1 MRKLSV
7 AKVLCGFATFIF
19 CRSLMAQQYPVCMN
33 DSTRAPIINQI
44 KGTCLP
50 VLMDQLQAN
59 VTANKSVLARDV
71 MFAALGT
78 LERNLSV
85 AQAENY
91 INMVFS
97 TQNPSTG
104 DLPWSLNPTAFSDPN
119 ANEFCTQVIGPILY
133 LYGNQLDANFKASL
147 IPKIQAVYNAMKNRD
162 IVVSYTN
169 IFLARAV
176 NSILMGEAINDS
188 AMASQGYAWLDQ
200 WIAYTC
206 ANGIHELDAPTYY
219 YVDLEYLRMGYLFAS
234 ASGAKTKFQNA
245 LNFYWQDI
253 TSNYFLGRQSLS
265 GPHTR
270 DYNFL
275 WGYGLTQWDM
285 MLEGLAPQQTSC
297 SSSAYPNSAIEFGTA
312 AVQPITYGSPA
323 SYHPACSLI
332 TSAGIAEKVISST
345 WDSPG
350 TNRDRYNYVNN
361 AGGYAVGSAPS
372 DYDLVYQTTKSFNI
386 ELASSPSQPEITV
399 LSDSTDDSKT
409 IYGPGSGG
417 VDTNHHLPMRPTNVQ
432 VKGDMLGLLDLNPSG
447 ISGGSSILET
457 NVILPSGATQIVL
470 DGTSVS
476 TSTPFNLAA
485 SPKSV
490 VGVLEG
496 TSCAAL
502 RIYRADGVGG
512 YAPNWVLQA
521 DSTSLTDG
529 VARLTVY
536 QYKGATR
543 TFTETHAKVGVL
555 FKVAHCPTASDF
567 ANLMQTVKDANI
579 GETLNGSTWTT
590 GVTSG
595 GTLLET
601 QRNIGTGAINYRRV
615 NGVDM
620 TFDRLSV
627 NGSLCGTDLCGA
639 SAANFNLSPTP
650 ASQTVTAGAVTSY
663 TTTVTPSAGFTGNV
677 NLSVSGLPTGASAS
691 FNAASVHGSGTSSLS
706 VSTTGSTPTG
716 SYPLTITGTSG
727 SLTHPTTA
735 TLVVAPTPSQN
746 FSISSAPGSQTV
758 AAGQTAI
765 YSATIAPTGG
775 FTGTVSFSASGLPTG
790 ATANFNPSSVTNSGT
805 TAVSISTTAA
815 TPVGSHP
822 ITITATNG
830 SLAHSTTMVLV
841 VQPAQ
846 DFAIDV
852 SPSSQTVIAG
862 RTVSYTTTLFP
873 SGGFT
878 GNVTLSVTGLPSGAV
893 GTFSPA
899 SINGGSGTSTLNIS
913 ANPSTPAGSY
923 TLTVTGTN
931 GTMTRSVSTSL
942 KVNPFAP
949 AGCIITDSTWLNN
962 SIATQ
967 TGTFTATFDA
977 TPSASLLD
985 SIIGLSQNAAATP
998 ADMAVIVRFNNTG
1011 TIDAI
1016 NGGGYAAVTSIPYS
1030 GSLLYHFRIVVNTSA
1045 HTYSA
1050 YVTSPGGTEQT
1061 LAMDYVFRT
1070 QQATASS
1077 LSWWNVFAT
1086 TNWDTVCNFAIPS
1099 GADFALSAWPISR
1112 AVVPGGGTS
1121 YTAALY
1127 PENGFS
1133 DTVNLSVSGLPT
1145 GATATLNPTSVIG
1158 SGISNL
1164 TTVTNSNTPA
1174 GTYTLTITGT
1184 GSSRSHSASTA
1195 LVVTSNAG
1203 LPQGWTDLDVGTP
1216 GVAGSASYNSGT
1228 FTVSGGGGDIW
1239 GTSDRFNYL
1248 YEPLTGD
1255 VTLTAH
1261 ITSEVNSDS
1270 WAKGG
1275 IMIRGGTAPNAPFVD
1290 VVLTPGHGYRMQYRT
1305 STGASADQG
1314 GGGSGTT
1321 APYWVR
1327 LVRSGDTFTGYTSA
1341 DGVTWIQIGTSS
1353 ITVPMGSSAL
1363 QGLVVAAHNNS
1374 LLSTATFDTVTASQ

>member
-1 MRKLSV
+1 MSRRPMV
-7 AKVLCGFATFIF
+7 HVLCVLAVFIF
-19 CRSLMAQQYPVCMN
+19 CRCLVGQQLPVCMN

-50 VLMDQLQAN
+50 PLMDQLQAN
-59 VTANKSVLARDV
+59 LTANRSVLARDV

-85 AQAENY
+85 TQAENY

-97 TQNPSTG
+97 LQDPNTG
-104 DLPWSLNPTAFSDPN
+104 ELPWSLNPTAFSDPN
-119 ANEFCTQVIGPILY
+119 ADEFCTQVIGPILY
-133 LYGNQLDANFKASL
+133 LYGSELDADFKAAL
-147 IPKIQAVYNAMKNRD
+147 IPKIEAVYQAMKNRT

-188 AMASQGYAWLDQ
+188 TMAAQGYAWLDQ

-206 ANGIHELDAPTYY
+206 SSGIHEFDAPTYY
-219 YVDLEYLRMGYLFAS
+219 YVDLEYLRLGYLFAA
-234 ASGAKTKFQNA
+234 ASGAKAKFQNA
-245 LNFYWQDI
+245 LNYYWQDI

-265 GPHTR
+265 GPHAR

-285 MLEGLAPQQTSC
+285 MLEGLATPQSSC
-297 SSSAYPNSAIEFGTA
+297 SSSAYPNSTIEFGTA
-312 AVQPITYGSPA
+312 AVQPLTYGSPA

-332 TSAGIAEKVISST
+332 TSAGAAEKVISST

-361 AGGYAVGSAPS
+361 ASGYSVGSAPS

-417 VDTNHHLPMRPTNVQ
+417 VDTNNHLPMRPTNVQ
-432 VKGDMLGLLDLNPSG
+432 VKGDLLGLLDLNPSG
-447 ISGGSSILET
+447 ISGGSSVLET

-470 DGTSVS
+470 DGASVS

-502 RIYRADGVGG
+502 RIYRADSVGG

-536 QYKGATR
+536 HYKGATK
-543 TFTETHAKVGVL
+543 TFTETHTKVGIL
-555 FKVAHCPTASDF
+555 FKVGSCPTAADF
-567 ANLMQTVKDANI
+567 TNLMQTVKDANT
-579 GETLNGSTWTT
+579 GETLNGNTWTT
-590 GVTSG
+590 SVTSG

-601 QRNIGTGAINYRRV
+601 QRDIGTGAIHYRRV

-620 TFDRLSV
+620 AFDRLSV
-627 NGSLCGTDLCGA
+627 NGALCGTDLCGA
-639 SAANFNLSPTP
+639 STADFSLSATP
-650 ASQTVTAGAVTSY
+650 GSQAVTAGAVMSY
-663 TTTVTPSAGFTGNV
+663 ITTVTPSGGFTGNV
-677 NLSVSGLPTGASAS
+677 SLSVSGLPSGASAS
-691 FNAASVHGSGTSSLS
+691 FNTASVHGSGSSSLS
-706 VSTTGSTPTG
+706 ISTTSSTPTG

-727 SLTHPTTA
+727 SLMHSTSA
-735 TLVVAPTPSQN
+735 TLVVAPTPAQN
-746 FSISSAPGSQTV
+746 FSVSSAPSSQTV

-765 YSATIAPTGG
+765 YSATVASAGG
-775 FTGTVSFSASGLPTG
+775 FTGTVSFAASGLPTG

-815 TPVGSHP
+815 TPIGSYP
-822 ITITATNG
+822 LTITATSG
-830 SLAHSTTMVLV
+830 TLAHATNVVLAV
-841 VQPAQ
+841 SPAG

-852 SPSSQTVIAG
+852 APTSQTVIAG

-873 SGGFT
+873 SGGYT
-878 GNVTLSVTGLPSGAV
+878 GNVTLSISGLPSGAT

-913 ANPSTPAGSY
+913 TNPSTPAGSY
-923 TLTVTGTN
+923 ILTVTGTS

-942 KVNPFAP
+942 NVSPFAP
-949 AGCIITDSTWLNN
+949 AGCVITGSTWLNH
-962 SIATQ
+962 SITTQ

-977 TPSASLLD
+977 TPSASLMD
-985 SIIGLSQNAAATP
+985 SIIGLSTTAAAIP

-1011 TIDAI
+1011 AIDAI
-1016 NGGGYAAVTSIPYS
+1016 NGSGYAAVTSIPYF

-1050 YVTSPGGTEQT
+1050 YVTSPGGAEQT
-1061 LAMDYVFRT
+1061 LATDYAFRT

-1077 LSWWNVFAT
+1077 LSWWNVFAS

-1099 GADFALSAWPISR
+1099 GTDFDLSAWPLSR
-1112 AVVPGGGTS
+1112 TVAPGGGTS
-1121 YTAALY
+1121 YTTALY

-1145 GATATLNPTSVIG
+1145 GTTAVLNPTSLAG
-1158 SGISNL
+1158 SVSASL
-1164 TTVTNSNTPA
+1164 TTVTSSSTPA

-1184 GSSRSHSASTA
+1184 GSSQSRSASTA
-1195 LVVTSNAG
+1195 LIISSNTG
-1203 LPQGWTDLDVGTP
+1203 MPQGWTDLDIGMP
-1216 GVAGSASYNSGT
+1216 GVAGGASYNSGT

-1239 GTSDRFNYL
+1239 GTSDQFNYL

-1261 ITSEVNSDS
+1261 ITSQVSSDS

-1290 VVLTPGHGYRMQYRT
+1290 VVLTPGRGYRMQYRT
-1305 STGASADQG
+1305 STGASADQVG
-1314 GGGSGTT
+1314 GASGPT

-1327 LVRSGDTFTGYTSA
+1327 LVRSGDSFTGYTSA

-1353 ITVPMGSSAL
+1353 ITIPMGSSAL

-1374 LLSTATFDTVTASQ
+1374 LLSTATFDNVTSQ

>member
-1 MRKLSV
+1 
-7 AKVLCGFATFIF
+7 
-19 CRSLMAQQYPVCMN
+19 MAQQVPVCMN
-33 DSTRAPIINQI
+33 DSMRAPIINQI

-59 VTANKSVLARDV
+59 ITANKQVLARDV

-85 AQAENY
+85 TQAENY

-97 TQNPSTG
+97 LQDPNTG
-104 DLPWSLNPTAFSDPN
+104 ELPWSLNPTAFSDPN
-119 ANEFCTQVIGPILY
+119 ADEFCTQVIGPILY
-133 LYGNQLDANFKASL
+133 LYGNELDADFKASL
-147 IPKIQAVYNAMKNRD
+147 IPKIQAVYNAMKNRN
-162 IVVSYTN
+162 IVISYTN

-206 ANGIHELDAPTYY
+206 ANGIHEFDAPTYY
-219 YVDLEYLRMGYLFAS
+219 YVDLEYLRLGYLFAA
-234 ASGAKTKFQNA
+234 ASGAKAKFQNA
-245 LNFYWQDI
+245 LNYYWQDI

-265 GPHTR
+265 GPHAR

-285 MLEGLAPQQTSC
+285 MLEGLAPQQSSC
-297 SSSAYPNSAIEFGTA
+297 SPSAYPNSTIEFGTA
-312 AVQPITYGSPA
+312 AVQPITYGSPT

-332 TSAGIAEKVISST
+332 TSAGTAEKVISST

-386 ELASSPSQPEITV
+386 ELAGSPSQPEITV

-409 IYGPGSGG
+409 IYGQGSGG

-432 VKGDMLGLLDLNPSG
+432 SKGDMLALLDLNPSG
-447 ISGGSSILET
+447 ISGGSSVLET
-457 NVILPSGATQIVL
+457 NVILPTGATQIVL
-470 DGTSVS
+470 DGTTVS
-476 TSTPFNLAA
+476 ASAPFNLAA

-512 YAPNWVLQA
+512 YAPTWVLQA

-536 QYKGATR
+536 QYKGATK

-555 FKVAHCPTASDF
+555 FKVASCPTEADF
-567 ANLMQTVKDANI
+567 TNLMQTVKDANT
-579 GETLNGSTWTT
+579 GETLNGNTWTT

-595 GTLLET
+595 ETLLET
-601 QRNIGTGAINYRRV
+601 QRDIGTGAINYRRV

-639 SAANFNLSPTP
+639 STADFSLSDTP
-650 ASQTVTAGAVTSY
+650 GSQTVTAGAVTSY
-663 TTTVTPSAGFTGNV
+663 TTTVTPSGGFIGNV
-677 NLSVSGLPTGASAS
+677 NLSVSGLPNGSSAS

-706 VSTTGSTPTG
+706 VLTSGSTPTG

-727 SLTHPTTA
+727 SLRHSTTA
-735 TLVVAPTPSQN
+735 TLVVAPTPAQN
-746 FSISSAPGSQTV
+746 FTVSSTPGSQTV
-758 AAGQTAI
+758 TAGQTVI
-765 YSATIAPTGG
+765 YSATVAPTSG
-775 FTGTVSFSASGLPTG
+775 FTGTVNFTASGLPAG

-805 TAVSISTTAA
+805 TVVSIATTAA
-815 TPVGSHP
+815 TPVGTYP
-822 ITITATNG
+822 LTITAASG

-841 VQPAQ
+841 VSSAG

-852 SPSSQTVIAG
+852 SPTSQTVIAG
-862 RTVSYTTTLFP
+862 RTVSYTTTLFS

-878 GNVTLSVTGLPSGAV
+878 GNVTLSISGLPSEATGI
-893 GTFSPA
+893 FSPT
-899 SINGGSGTSTLNIS
+899 SIDGGSGTSTLNIS
-913 ANPSTPAGSY
+913 TNPSTPAGSY
-923 TLTVTGTN
+923 ILTVTGTD
-931 GTMTRSVSTSL
+931 GTMTRSVSTTL
-942 KVNPFAP
+942 NVNPFAP
-949 AGCIITDSTWLNN
+949 AGCLITGPTWVNN

-977 TPSASLLD
+977 TPSALLMD
-985 SIIGLSQNAAATP
+985 SIIGFSQNAAAIP

-1016 NGGGYAAVTSIPYS
+1016 NGSGYAAVTSIPYS
-1030 GSLLYHFRIVVNTSA
+1030 GSLLYHFRIVVDTSA

-1050 YVTSPGGTEQT
+1050 YVTSPGGTEET
-1061 LAMDYVFRT
+1061 LATDYAFRT

-1077 LSWWNVFAT
+1077 LSWWNFYAS

-1099 GADFALSAWPISR
+1099 GYDFAISAWPISR
-1112 AVVPGGGTS
+1112 TVVSGGGTS

-1127 PENGFS
+1127 PVDGFS

-1145 GATATLNPTSVIG
+1145 GTTAILNPTSVAG
-1158 SGISNL
+1158 SGSASL
-1164 TTVTNSNTPA
+1164 TTVTSSSTPA

-1184 GSSRSHSASTA
+1184 GTNQSRSASTA
-1195 LVVTSNAG
+1195 LVVNSNTG
-1203 LPQGWTDLDVGTP
+1203 LPQGWTDLNIGTP
-1216 GVAGSASYNSGT
+1216 GVAGSASYSSGT
-1228 FTVSGGGGDIW
+1228 FTVSGGGSDIW
-1239 GTSDRFNYL
+1239 GTSDQFNYL

-1261 ITSEVNSDS
+1261 ITSQVSSDS

-1290 VVLTPGHGYRMQYRT
+1290 VVLTPGRGYRMQYRT
-1305 STGASADQG
+1305 STGASADQVG
-1314 GGGSGTT
+1314 GASGPT

-1327 LVRSGDTFTGYTSA
+1327 LVRSGDSFAGYTSA

-1353 ITVPMGSSAL
+1353 VTVPMGSGAL
-1363 QGLVVAAHNNS
+1363 QGLAVAAHNSS
-1374 LLSTATFDTVTASQ
+1374 LLSTATFDSVTSQ